1 MPLVATPPESNL
13 GYWEMVDRDLEEAK
27 QLLEQGSTRAAV
39 ITAMIAVEKSLRLAL
54 GVGGLK
60 QAELLDLMHFAKRE
74 NVWLPAWKELKKWR
88 YIRNMCLHSFYIPT
102 REEAREAIEFA
113 RFFVDK
119 AKDMNVAEKVKKKA
133 KRVFRRLEGS
143 YRKTMMLT
151 DRIFI
156 AGAAIFL
163 AGWLTLIHLTLAIP
177 HLALLWKL
185 RFLFSMAAIP
195 AGLGACILS
204 LLEKWERKAPEA

>member
-1 MPLVATPPESNL
+1 MATHPESDL
-13 GYWEMVDRDLEEAK
+13 EYWEMVDRDLKEAEK
-27 QLLEQGSTRAAV
+27 LLEHGSTRAAV
-39 ITAMIAVEKSLRLAL
+39 ITAMIAVEKSLRIAL
-54 GVGGLK
+54 GVGDLK

-88 YIRNMCLHSFYIPT
+88 YIRNMCLHAFYTPT
-102 REEAREAIEFA
+102 RREAEKAIEFA
-113 RFFVDK
+113 RFFTEK
-119 AKDMNVAEKVKKKA
+119 AKGMNVAEKVKRKA
-133 KRVFRRLEGS
+133 KKHFRKLEGS
-143 YRKTMMLT
+143 YRKTIMLT

-156 AGAAIFL
+156 AGALIFL
-163 AGWLTLIHLTLAIP
+163 AGWLMLLHLTLTMP
-177 HLALLWKL
+177 HPALPWKL